1 MKVKDKATA
10 ATASA
15 VPFGPAGI
23 TGRNTPFGILKPLIP
38 EEKTPVKPVVPE
50 TRTTGSRGNSTSEAT
65 TRKEKDP
72 AAAENQDDVKPASN
86 STDSAKD
93 EESDSAKVLKPET
106 KTETTGS
113 KESVLKKQGTSKFNT
128 FTKKV
133 GSKPK

>member
-1 MKVKDKATA
+1 MKDKATA

-38 EEKTPVKPVVPE
+38 DEKTPVKPVVPE
-50 TRTTGSRGNSTSEAT
+50 TRTTGSRGNSTSEAN
-65 TRKEKDP
+65 TRNGAKVEDTEDK
-72 AAAENQDDVKPASN
+72 NQDDVKLTSN

-93 EESDSAKVLKPET
+93 ETDSAKVLKPET

-113 KESVLKKQGTSKFNT
+113 KNSVLKK
-128 FTKKV
+128 
-133 GSKPK
+133 